1 MATSPEN
8 QSNWKQQVL
17 SYYEPTQL
25 SPEKSQNLARL
36 LKSEPLIPVSSPIS
50 LATRTKA
57 SLKKLHT
64 SGLGYF
70 ATAAAAAAFTFFMAG
85 AFENINDPIDEL
97 TTVGTRAY
105 PPDFDLEGDATAFQD
120 IVKELMPNESF
131 AAEIPQHLRAKF
143 SPAEGRF
150 FSWAGE
156 AGVRIRMVRS
166 GLANTAQDN
175 ATLYIVRLPRH
186 VESKFPL
193 EKTTKKIAGTSGR
206 DKRIKTWR
214 EGKFGYA
221 LVQYVATNE
230 GNPSL
235 EEP

>member
-1 MATSPEN
+1 MF
-8 QSNWKQQVL
+8 QHGF
-17 SYYEPTQL
+17 
-25 SPEKSQNLARL
+25 
-36 LKSEPLIPVSSPIS
+36 
-50 LATRTKA
+50 
-57 SLKKLHT
+57 KKLHST
-64 SGLGYF
+64 GVGYF
-70 ATAAAAAAFTFFMAG
+70 ISAAIAAAITMFTINTL
-85 AFENINDPIDEL
+85 ENSNDPIDEL

-105 PPDFDLEGDATAFQD
+105 PPDFDLEGDATAFQE

-131 AAEIPQHLRAKF
+131 AAEIPKHLRSKY

-166 GLANTAQDN
+166 DSSKAGAQDN
-175 ATLYIVRLPRH
+175 ATLYIVRLPKH
-186 VESKFPL
+186 IESKFPIG
-193 EKTTKKIAGTSGR
+193 KTTKNVASTPGR
-206 DKRIKTWR
+206 DKRVKTWR

>member
-1 MATSPEN
+1 MTISPEN
-8 QSNWKQQVL
+8 QTNWKQQVL
-17 SYYEPTQL
+17 SHYESTQL
-25 SPEKSQNLARL
+25 SPEKTQKLAQL
-36 LKSEPLIPVSSPIS
+36 LKSVPLNPVTTPIS
-50 LATRTKA
+50 LSTKTKTA
-57 SLKKLHT
+57 LKKLHT

-70 ATAAAAAAFTFFMAG
+70 ATAAAAAAFTFFTAG
-85 AFENINDPIDEL
+85 GFENANDPIDEL

-166 GLANTAQDN
+166 GLASTAQDN
-175 ATLYIVRLPRH
+175 ATLYIVRLPKH

-193 EKTTKKIAGTSGR
+193 GKTTKKIAGTFGR
-206 DKRIKTWR
+206 DKRVKTWR

>member
-1 MATSPEN
+1 MF
-8 QSNWKQQVL
+8 QHGF
-17 SYYEPTQL
+17 
-25 SPEKSQNLARL
+25 
-36 LKSEPLIPVSSPIS
+36 
-50 LATRTKA
+50 
-57 SLKKLHT
+57 KKLHST
-64 SGLGYF
+64 GVGYF
-70 ATAAAAAAFTFFMAG
+70 ISAAIAAATTMFTINTL
-85 AFENINDPIDEL
+85 ENSNDPIDEL

-105 PPDFDLEGDATAFQD
+105 PPDFDLEGDATAFQE

-131 AAEIPQHLRAKF
+131 AAEIPKHLRSKF

-166 GLANTAQDN
+166 DSSKTSAQDN
-175 ATLYIVRLPRH
+175 ATLYIVRLPKH
-186 VESKFPL
+186 VESKFPIG
-193 EKTTKKIAGTSGR
+193 KTTKNVASTPGR
-206 DKRIKTWR
+206 DKRVKTWR

>member
-1 MATSPEN
+1 MNSTPKN
-8 QSNWKQQVL
+8 TKNWKAQVL
-17 SYYEPTQL
+17 DYYEQTRL
-25 SPEKSQNLARL
+25 SPERVQELAQTLRSAPMHRANARDSFFRL
-36 LKSEPLIPVSSPIS
+36 GVKKIHSS
-50 LATRTKA
+50 
-57 SLKKLHT
+57 
-64 SGLGYF
+64 GFGYF
-70 ATAAAAAAFTFFMAG
+70 FTTVAAAAITIFSINAL
-85 AFENINDPIDEL
+85 ENTSDPIDEL

-105 PPDFDLEGDATAFQD
+105 PPDFDLEGDATAFQE

-131 AAEIPQHLRAKF
+131 AAEIPKHLRSKY

-156 AGVRIRMVRS
+156 AGVRIRMVRADS
-166 GLANTAQDN
+166 TKATPQDN
-175 ATLYIVRLPRH
+175 ATLYIVRLPKH
-186 VESKFPL
+186 IESKFPV
-193 EKTTKKIAGTSGR
+193 ERTTKSVASTQGR
-206 DKRIKTWR
+206 NKRVKTWR